1 MSFIIVFVLGPF
13 KFPVTLN
20 SFTGFSSYTNFIF
33 ATVSYCSSS
42 SSSSCFCSLAAADST
57 SVSSCYCPLASS
69 SASFSTMSF
78 DLSCPYPIFSIIL
91 LYNKEAILFSPAVF
105 LQVHLM
111 LLPQVLIQRCI
122 TLKLYFSKMNS
133 SFINIFLRNFLKILW
148 TEKMTGENFP

>member
-1 MSFIIVFVLGPF
+1 MTSFIIIFVLGLF

-20 SFTGFSSYTNFIF
+20 SFTGSSSYTNFIF

-42 SSSSCFCSLAAADST
+42 SCFCSLPAADST

-91 LYNKEAILFSPAVF
+91 LCNKEVILFSPAVF

-111 LLPQVLIQRCI
+111 LLPRVLIQRCI

-148 TEKMTGENFP
+148 AEKMTGGSFP